1 MAGKTVDVL
10 TAECIGAV
18 CIVTIL
24 ARELDSA
31 ASEELA
37 TRLLA
42 LHDETRASRYVLDFG
57 QVRYMDSSC
66 FGGLVTFLNWLS
78 RFDGKIA
85 LANVSENVR
94 FLFSITKLDKVF
106 TIHTTVD
113 LAIAAVEKA

>member
-1 MAGKTVDVL
+1 MAGKTVDIL
-10 TAECIGAV
+10 TAECLGPV
-18 CIVTIL
+18 CVVTIL
-24 ARELDSA
+24 ARELDTA
-31 ASEELA
+31 TSEELS

-42 LHDETRASRYVLDFG
+42 LHDETRACRYVLDFE

-78 RFDGKIA
+78 RFNGKIA

-106 TIHTTVD
+106 SIHRSVD
-113 LAIAAVEKA
+113 QAIAAVEQ